1 MKRDEVAQAAQP
13 YFTSKL
19 TSFAD
24 LSQLH
29 SYGFRGEGLSSV
41 AAVADVSITTCTE
54 QDEVAMT
61 CTVDHGGNVVSS
73 RPSAAAIGTTVS
85 VANLFKNVPVRKRY
99 CKTTKVA
106 KESFK
111 KTESLLLA
119 LGLANSSVRFV
130 LKHDK
135 CLIWQKPSTADFRS
149 NVGMV
154 LGTQM
159 LQQLVPVSLT
169 SNNPSVNITG
179 FVPSANAD
187 PSITFKATPERVFL
201 LVNSRPVTIK
211 PVLQVCNDTIHINDI
226 IHNYLQFLCCIVA
239 KEDL

>member
-1 MKRDEVAQAAQP
+1 MDKIEVRDNGKGMTKDEVAQAAQP

-19 TSFAD
+19 TTFAD
-24 LSQLH
+24 LAQLH

-61 CTVDHGGNVVSS
+61 YTVDHSGNVVSS
-73 RPSAAAIGTTVS
+73 RPSPAARGTTVA
-85 VANLFKNVPVRKRY
+85 VANLFKNVPVRQRY
-99 CKTTKVA
+99 SKTTKVA
-106 KESFK
+106 KDSFK

-135 CLIWQKPSTADFRS
+135 CLIWQKPSTADFHS

-154 LGTQM
+154 LGTQT
-159 LQQLVPVSLT
+159 LQQLAPVNLT
-169 SNNPSVNITG
+169 SDDPAVNISG
-179 FVPSANAD
+179 FIPSANAD
-187 PSITFKATPERVFL
+187 PSITFKATSDRMFL
-201 LVNSRPVTIK
+201 LVNSRPVNIK
-211 PVLQVCNDTIHINDI
+211 PVLQV
-226 IHNYLQFLCCIVA
+226 
-239 KEDL
+239 

>member
-1 MKRDEVAQAAQP
+1 MTKDEVAQAAKP

-19 TSFAD
+19 SSFAG
-24 LSQLH
+24 LAQLH

-61 CTVDHGGNVVSS
+61 HTVDHSGNVVSS
-73 RPSAAAIGTTVS
+73 RPSPAARGTTVS
-85 VANLFKNVPVRKRY
+85 VANLFKNVPVRRRY

-106 KESFK
+106 KDSFK
-111 KTESLLLA
+111 KTEGLLLA

-135 CLIWQKPSTADFRS
+135 CLIWQKPSTADFQS

-159 LQQLVPVSLT
+159 LQQLVPVNLT
-169 SNNPSVNITG
+169 SDDPAVNITG
-179 FVPSANAD
+179 FIPSANAD
-187 PSITFKATPERVFL
+187 PLITFKATPDRMFL
-201 LVNSRPVTIK
+201 LVNSRPVNIR
-211 PVLQVCNDTIHINDI
+211 PVLQV
-226 IHNYLQFLCCIVA
+226 
-239 KEDL
+239 